1 MPTPSASE
9 ARLERRIAELSRA
22 MDRGFERVYDDLT
35 EVKRDVKSL
44 HREAIPHR
52 VNYLEKWRDNLS
64 GRLWTFLIGCGVASV
79 SAWIAVIFRA

>member
-1 MPTPSASE
+1 MPTSEAE
-9 ARLERRIAELSRA
+9 ARLERRISELCRS
-22 MDRGFERVYDDLT
+22 MDRGFERVHQDMI
-35 EVKRDVKSL
+35 EVKRDVRFL

-52 VNYLEKWRDNLS
+52 VSILEKWRDNLS